1 MAASTA
7 RRLGRH
13 SHTRSRVGF
22 SRQHHCIASSPS
34 ATFRR
39 LRAFIAER
47 MRMSPIDQL
56 LVLLEL
62 LDRRSPAPTQH
73 VTESG

>member
-1 MAASTA
+1 M
-7 RRLGRH
+7 
-13 SHTRSRVGF
+13 
-22 SRQHHCIASSPS
+22 ASSPS

-39 LRAFIAER
+39 LRAFAAER
-47 MRMSPIDQL
+47 TRMRPTDQL